1 MAPTAVVAVG
11 GNALIRDQ
19 RHLTVPDQYRAAAD
33 TSRHIAAIAR
43 EGWNVVVTHGNGP
56 QVGFILRRSELSA
69 HELHEVPL
77 DACVADTQG
86 AIGYALQQN
95 LQHDLRTMG
104 VDRQVVTV
112 LTQVE
117 VDPADPAFARPTKP
131 IGSHMTEDQ
140 ARRRETDGW
149 TVVEDAG
156 RGWRRV
162 VPSPLP
168 RRIVEEDV
176 IRHLVEAGFLVIGVG
191 GGGIPVV
198 PDADGRL
205 HGVAAVIDK
214 DHAASLLAR
223 RIDADRFLISTSVKG
238 VALGYG
244 TPKPRWVDRLTVS
257 EARRHLE
264 GGSEFP
270 EGSMGPK
277 VRAAISFAEA
287 TGRPAVI
294 AGLDSMERALAGEAG
309 TWIVPDGHDAMEG
322 VLED

>member
-1 MAPTAVVAVG
+1 MARTAVVAVG

-19 RHLTVPDQYRAAAD
+19 GHQTVPDQYRAAAD
-33 TSRHIAAIAR
+33 TSRHIAVIAR

-95 LQHDLRTMG
+95 LQHDLMTSG
-104 VDRQVVTV
+104 IDRRVVTV

-117 VDPADPAFARPTKP
+117 VDADDPAFARPTKP
-131 IGSHMTEDQ
+131 IGSHLTEDQ
-140 ARRRETDGW
+140 ARRREAEGW

-168 RRIVEEDV
+168 QRIVEEDV
-176 IRHLVEAGFLVIGVG
+176 IRHLVDAGFVVIGVG

-198 PDADGRL
+198 SGSDGRL

-214 DHAASLLAR
+214 DYAASLLAR
-223 RIDADRFLISTSVKG
+223 RIEADLLLISTSVDR

-244 TPKPRWVDRLTVS
+244 TPDQRWLDRMTVS
-257 EARRHLE
+257 EARGYLE
-264 GGSEFP
+264 EESQFP

-277 VRAAISFAEA
+277 VQAAIWFVEA
-287 TGRPAVI
+287 SGHPAVI

-309 TWIVPDGHDAMEG
+309 TWIVPDGGDAVG
-322 VLED
+322 RNLED

>member
-1 MAPTAVVAVG
+1 MARTAVVAVG
-11 GNALIRDQ
+11 GNALIRDPGHQ
-19 RHLTVPDQYRAAAD
+19 TVPDQYRAAAH
-33 TSRHIAAIAR
+33 TSRHIAEIAR

-95 LQHDLRTMG
+95 LQHDLATMG

-117 VDPADPAFARPTKP
+117 VDPDDPAFARATKP
-131 IGSHMTEDQ
+131 IGSHLTEEQ
-140 ARRRETDGW
+140 ARRREAEGW

-168 RRIVEEDV
+168 RRIVEEGV
-176 IRHLVEAGFLVIGVG
+176 IRHLVEAGYVVIGVG

-198 PDADGRL
+198 SGPDGRL
-205 HGVAAVIDK
+205 HGISAVIDK

-223 RIDADRFLISTSVKG
+223 RIEADLLLISTSVDR

-244 TPKPRWVDRLTVS
+244 TREQRWLDRMTVS
-257 EARRHLE
+257 EALGHLE
-264 GGSEFP
+264 DGSQFP

-277 VRAAISFAEA
+277 VQAAIWFVEA
-287 TGRPAVI
+287 TGKPAVI
-294 AGLDSMERALAGEAG
+294 AGLDSMERALAGQAG
-309 TWIVPDGHDAMEG
+309 TWIVPDGHDAVERN
-322 VLED
+322 LED

>member
-11 GNALIRDQ
+11 GNALIRDPEHQ
-19 RHLTVPDQYRAAAD
+19 TVPDQYRAAAD

-131 IGSHMTEDQ
+131 IGSHMTEEY
-140 ARRRETDGW
+140 ARRREADGW

-176 IRHLVEAGFLVIGVG
+176 IRHLVEAGFLVIAVG

-198 PDADGRL
+198 PDAEGRL

-238 VALGYG
+238 VALGFG
-244 TPKPRWVDRLTVS
+244 TPEPRWLDRLTVS
-257 EARRHLE
+257 EARHHLE

-287 TGRPAVI
+287 TGQPAVI

-309 TWIVPDGHDAMEG
+309 TWIVPDGHDAAART
-322 VLED
+322 VED

>member
-1 MAPTAVVAVG
+1 MGPVAVVAVG
-11 GNALIRDQ
+11 GNALIRDRGHQ
-19 RHLTVPDQYRAAAD
+19 TVPDQYRAAAD
-33 TSRHIAAIAR
+33 TSRHIALIAR

-95 LQHDLRTMG
+95 LQHDLTSLG
-104 VDRQVVTV
+104 IERQVVTV

-117 VDPADPAFARPTKP
+117 VDANDPAFARPTKP
-131 IGSHMTEDQ
+131 IGSHLTREE
-140 ARRRETDGW
+140 ARRREAEGW

-168 RRIVEEDV
+168 QRIVEEGV
-176 IRHLVEAGFLVIGVG
+176 IRHLVAAGFVVIGVG

-198 PDADGRL
+198 AGPDGRL
-205 HGVAAVIDK
+205 HGVSAVIDK
-214 DHAASLLAR
+214 DYAASLLAR
-223 RIDADRFLISTSVKG
+223 RIEADILLISTSVDR

-244 TPKPRWVDRLTVS
+244 TPEQRWLDRMTVS
-257 EARRHLE
+257 EARGHLKE
-264 GGSEFP
+264 DSQFP

-277 VRAAISFAEA
+277 VQAAVWFVEA
-287 TGRPAVI
+287 TGKPAVI
-294 AGLDSMERALAGEAG
+294 AGLDSMERALEGRAG
-309 TWIVPDGHDAMEG
+309 TWIVPDGHDAVERNP
-322 VLED
+322 ED